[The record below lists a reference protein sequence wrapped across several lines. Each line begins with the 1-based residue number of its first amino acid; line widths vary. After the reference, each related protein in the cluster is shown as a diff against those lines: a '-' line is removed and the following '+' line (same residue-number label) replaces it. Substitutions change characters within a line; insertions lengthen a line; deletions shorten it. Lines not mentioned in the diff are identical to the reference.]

1 MHLKKLKTF
10 DSNLSI
16 DQIYYLY
23 KTHRWCFLFIYFF
36 SYLSGL
42 KPNLKKSEIGA
53 LKEVQVA
60 VCGLRYIDTLKI
72 MIH

>member
-1 MHLKKLKTF
+1 MNLKKLKTF
-10 DSNLSI
+10 DSSLSI

-23 KTHRWCFLFIYFF
+23 KTHSWCFLFIFF